1 MNWFVKYST
10 PIRLVAFMFWLV
22 PGADKGSREKLMGEL
37 GLVFQ
42 LVLVVAMM
50 QKLGRKAPNA
60 VTEVPGA

>member
-22 PGADKGSREKLMGEL
+22 LGVDKGSREKLMEGL

-50 QKLGRKAPNA
+50 QKLGRESPNA

>member
-22 PGADKGSREKLMGEL
+22 LGADKGSREKLMEGL

-50 QKLGRKAPNA
+50 QKLGRESPNA